1 MLTYSTSMLRAPAL
15 ALALLGL
22 VLPSAVGNAQE
33 HPKVEIV
40 PNIPHALGV
49 TSLAVSPDGADLL
62 LSGSC
67 DTSIKLWEVAT
78 GRLLRTFVGH
88 AQAITAVA
96 FSPDGRRLLS
106 SSRDSALKLW
116 DAASGKLI
124 LSWEG
129 HRLAATAV
137 AFSPDGTLLPS
148 AGSDSIGRIDNTL
161 RRTRGSFARL
171 EDWCPPL
178 SS

>member
-1 MLTYSTSMLRAPAL
+1 MRKSIPRSKSCPTSRTRLASRRWRCRLTARTC
-15 ALALLGL
+15 
-22 VLPSAVGNAQE
+22 
-33 HPKVEIV
+33 
-40 PNIPHALGV
+40 
-49 TSLAVSPDGADLL
+49 

-124 LSWEG
+124 RSWEG